1 MVWTGPQGRYRY
13 VSFSSLPI
21 PISSSYTYHRHS
33 FRHLAMPSSAF
44 FLRTGLALV
53 SFTSTVFQAS
63 AQTVTPVGTW
73 KPGPTCSAGGDPTVN
88 NGLGG
93 GGYTDKYGG
102 IWDARCA
109 NTLPN
114 AVAVGLSATGTT
126 NGQGWYGCSKG
137 CVKRPG
143 CTAFLFTPNYASGT
157 VPRNTWGEK
166 IGSGSCNYYSAA
178 GAYSP
183 GDPTTLYGAAHLVR
197 ANTQL
202 PVSCSYLFVV
212 LVFLTCRP

>member
-1 MVWTGPQGRYRY
+1 
-13 VSFSSLPI
+13 
-21 PISSSYTYHRHS
+21 
-33 FRHLAMPSSAF
+33 MPSSAF
-44 FLRTGLALV
+44 ILRAGLALV
-53 SFTSTVFQAS
+53 SFTSTILQAS

-73 KPGPTCSAGGDPTVN
+73 SPGPTCSAGGDPSAN

-102 IWDARCA
+102 IWDAHCA

-114 AVAVGLSATGTT
+114 AVPVGASPSGTT

-137 CVKRPG
+137 CAKRPG
-143 CTAFLFTPNYASGT
+143 CTAFLFTPNYAST
-157 VPRNTWGEK
+157 TIPRNTWTNK
-166 IGSGSCNYYSAA
+166 IGSGTCYYYSAA

-183 GDPTTLYGAAHLVR
+183 GDPTTLYGAAHLVK

-202 PVSCSYLFVV
+202 PVSCSYLFMV
-212 LVFLTCRP
+212 LIFLTCCL